1 MVFEEAMKMRMT
13 DLELWEVPTFIV
25 NIWEKNYSPYLLP
38 VQEKAVKEF
47 RILDYKHHKHNIRE
61 GSEGEIN
68 WGIGFPYH
76 YEKVSQSR
84 HLLVVA
90 PTTSGKT
97 FIGEMAA
104 VIQALHHHRVIYLV
118 PLRSLAEEKYNHF
131 RTLYSSPECK
141 LKIRVSSRDRR
152 EDDLKIIKKDF
163 HLAIMVYEKFHYFL
177 LKYPHLFD
185 DLSLLIIDEL
195 QMIND
200 PSRGPLLERII
211 EVIRRKNLPLRIIG
225 LSAYLENLASFL
237 HWFPAFHL
245 LFDKRPVELRKG
257 VIRQGTFRYLTHNQ
271 EEYGEE
277 VIFNLNKREGEEIS
291 YSECLI
297 RTVSRFIQQNEPT
310 LLFFPTRQETRR
322 WAYLLAENLEQ
333 RYITRATTAISE
345 LSRMEETRSRQELL
359 FLLEKGIAYHNADL
373 SWEERNLVEDYLSQG
388 EIKVVCATTTLS
400 LGVNLPF
407 KNVILSLEKFISE
420 DGEGNHSYGYRT
432 RLSQADVENM
442 GGRAGRLINYIN
454 PDQKEFGRLIFLA
467 DSPFAEK
474 VIENLY
480 FEKTARAIKGGVF
493 LLQEETKAELYSPIS
508 PTYSADNQHHKLA
521 HLLRPQKKEQDFST
535 FLLGAIVS
543 GENTKER
550 LLSYLKRV
558 TTSFPP
564 SSSPSNYWRFDFDFD
579 WEKVDLIQEVEKTLT
594 KLQKANLLTSDLS
607 PTKEGLL
614 ICTQGMSIFT
624 YLFFKKYLTEKSGR
638 FSDLEVLTL
647 LALSKEG
654 REFFL
659 PFPPSHYRLNKLNK
673 LKLGNPYQERMRQ
686 LIFSSSAEEGEKEI
700 YHQLLGKKK
709 ENTSQENTPVN
720 GDFDLVVDFN
730 FNFESTRLTRLT
742 SEEEKENHLTIQK
755 ILLLYD
761 WISEK
766 ELKEIEETYQLYGGA
781 IRKAGEFFSWLAD
794 HLAAQAEEIMDWNKQ
809 EDKKEDLLRL
819 KILAER
825 LSEGVEE
832 KGLKLAR
839 LRLPGLSRS
848 YIRILLKE
856 GYDDEKCLEQL
867 TEEELSKLIPPRLA
881 RRIKERFPLKS
892 KEDKNKALS
901 LSDEKTKDKGP
912 STITAPSSPLLQIDK
927 RRPDIITFQGKKIE
941 VTATEFSLI
950 YLLACHP
957 EQVLSYEE
965 LLNELWK
972 DDEEAIYNRISFHL
986 SRIRRKI
993 LQNLD
998 KDKKIDLERLKYI
1011 FAVISGRGVMLRLT
1025 AKEIKIN

>member
-1 MVFEEAMKMRMT
+1 
-13 DLELWEVPTFIV
+13 
-25 NIWEKNYSPYLLP
+25 
-38 VQEKAVKEF
+38 
-47 RILDYKHHKHNIRE
+47 
-61 GSEGEIN
+61 
-68 WGIGFPYH
+68 
-76 YEKVSQSR
+76 
-84 HLLVVA
+84 
-90 PTTSGKT
+90 
-97 FIGEMAA
+97 
-104 VIQALHHHRVIYLV
+104 
-118 PLRSLAEEKYNHF
+118 
-131 RTLYSSPECK
+131 
-141 LKIRVSSRDRR
+141 
-152 EDDLKIIKKDF
+152 
-163 HLAIMVYEKFHYFL
+163 MVYEKFHYFL

-185 DLSLLIIDEL
+185 DLSLLIIDEM
-195 QMIND
+195 QMINE

-211 EVIRRKNLPLRIIG
+211 EVIRTKKLSLRIIG
-225 LSAYLENLASFL
+225 LSAYLENLSSFL
-237 HWFPAFHL
+237 HWFPAGRL

-257 VIRQGTFRYLTHNQ
+257 IIRQGIFRYLTHNQ
-271 EEYGEE
+271 KEYGEE
-277 VIFNLNKREGEEIS
+277 IIFDLKKREGEEIS
-291 YSECLI
+291 YSDCLI
-297 RTVSRFIQQNEPT
+297 RTVSHFIKQNEPT
-310 LLFFPTRQETRR
+310 LLFLPTRQETRQ
-322 WAYLLAENLEQ
+322 WAYLLAENLEE
-333 RYITRATTAISE
+333 RYITRATAAITE
-345 LSRMEETRSRQELL
+345 LSRLEETRSRQELL

-373 SWEERNLVEDYLSQG
+373 SWEERNLVEDYLNQG

-420 DGEGNHSYGYRT
+420 DGEGNQSYGYRT

-442 GGRAGRLINYIN
+442 GGRAGRLSNYIN
-454 PDQKEFGRLIFLA
+454 QEQKEFGRVIFLA

-480 FEKTARAIKGGVF
+480 FKKTAQKIKTDIF
-493 LLQEETKAELYSPIS
+493 LLQEKVDLYPSFS
-508 PTYSADNQHHKLA
+508 PTDNQHYQHKLA
-521 HLLRPQKKEQDFST
+521 PLLRPQKKEKDFST
-535 FLLGAIVS
+535 FLLKAIVS

-550 LLSYLKRV
+550 LLAYLKRV
-558 TTSFPP
+558 TTP
-564 SSSPSNYWRFDFDFD
+564 SSLHRNYWGFDF
-579 WEKVDLIQEVEKTLT
+579 EKADLTREVEETLP
-594 KLQKANLLTSDLS
+594 KLQKAKLITADLT

-614 ICTQGMSIFT
+614 ICAQGISINT
-624 YLFFKKYLTEKSGR
+624 YLFFKKYLTEKSGK
-638 FSDLEVLTL
+638 FSDLEILTL

-659 PFPPSHYRLNKLNK
+659 PFPPSQYRLNKLNK
-673 LKLGNPYQERMRQ
+673 LKPGSPYRERMRQ
-686 LIFSSSAEEGEKEI
+686 LLFTSSAEGEKEI
-700 YHQLLGKKK
+700 YHQLLGKKRENTSK
-709 ENTSQENTPVN
+709 ENTAVD
-720 GDFDLVVDFN
+720 GDFDLAVDFN
-730 FNFESTRLTRLT
+730 FNVESTRLNRLT

-819 KILAER
+819 KILAEK

-848 YIRILLKE
+848 YIQILLKE

-867 TEEELSKLIPPRLA
+867 TEEELSRLIPPRLA
-881 RRIKERFPLKS
+881 RRIKERFPLKG
-892 KEDKNKALS
+892 ENNKALS
-901 LSDEKTKDKGP
+901 LSYEKTKEKNR
-912 STITAPSSPLLQIDK
+912 STITFSSLPFLQIDK
-927 RRPDIITFQGKKIE
+927 RRPDIIIFQGEKIE

-950 YLLACHP
+950 YLLAHHP

-993 LQNLD
+993 LQNIG

-1011 FAVISGRGVMLRLT
+1011 FAVIPGRGVMLRLT
-1025 AKEIKIN
+1025 AQEIKIN